1 MSADHDRGE
10 LPTERPLD
18 DAGGLDR
25 MDLVDAVALMQREDR
40 RAVEATAAAREEIA
54 AAVALVAERLG
65 RGGRLI
71 YVGAGTSGRLGVLD
85 AVECPPTFQSD
96 PEQVQ
101 AILAGGKRALLRS
114 VEGAEDDAGAGA
126 AGVERL
132 GVTALDV
139 VFGISAG
146 GTTAFV
152 HGALDRARDLG
163 SATVFLACVPREA
176 VPDRADVSIRLDTGP
191 EVLAGSTRLK
201 AGTATKLVL
210 NTVTTLAM
218 ARLGKVHGNLM
229 VDVNTTA
236 NRKLTDR
243 GERLVMRIAGC
254 DREAARAALREAGG
268 SVKVAALMRRSGLG
282 AAAARERLERAG
294 GILGNALEP

>member
-1 MSADHDRGE
+1 MSFDPDRGE
-10 LPTERPLD
+10 LPTERALE
-18 DAGGLDR
+18 DALGLDR
-25 MDLVDAVALMQREDR
+25 MDVLEAVALMQREDR
-40 RAVEATAAAREEIA
+40 RAVEATVSARNEIA
-54 AAVALVAERLG
+54 AAVELVADRLASD
-65 RGGRLI
+65 GRLI

-101 AILAGGKRALLRS
+101 AILAGGEKALLRS

-132 GVTALDV
+132 GVTARDV
-139 VFGISAG
+139 VFGITAG

-152 HGALDRARDLG
+152 HGALDRARELG
-163 SATVFLACVPREA
+163 GATIFLACVPREA
-176 VPDRADVSIRLDTGP
+176 VPDGADVSIRLDTGP

-254 DREAARAALREAGG
+254 DREAARAALRGAGG
-268 SVKVAALMRRSGLG
+268 SVKGAVVMGTKGAD
-282 AAAARERLERAG
+282 AAAARERLESAG
-294 GILGNALEP
+294 GILGNALES